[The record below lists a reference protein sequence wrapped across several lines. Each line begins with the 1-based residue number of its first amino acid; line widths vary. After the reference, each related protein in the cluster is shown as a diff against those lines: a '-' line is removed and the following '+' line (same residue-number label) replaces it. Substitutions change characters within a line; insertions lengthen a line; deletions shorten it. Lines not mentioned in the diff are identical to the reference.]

1 MIHRS
6 LWSRLLLVAGLI
18 VAAGLVGGCALVDK
32 LAGGHVVE
40 PYTPTTPCEIAR
52 AESQSACAI
61 GKDQTSAEC
70 MQAKA
75 ATAKACNEPLP
86 PEPQCSLVLSR
97 SCWHMPPPSEVW
109 LWRGRDGAT
118 DYESPAAEPAA
129 PVVPP
134 VTPPA
139 AQCLPDQATWVQSSS
154 TGELAPRVQAALD
167 VYRTEHPG
175 AFEEDGGRLVD
186 HRPEAVDALYDG
198 LGAVLARSGVCA
210 GQIRNAGERGDKLGL
225 LRSDGQVEAFH
236 LVEYG
241 GFRLQAPIRTE
252 SVWRAPAATPAPPA
266 GPAATCGEPVPPALG
281 KIKLE
286 CKPGREG
293 VTVCDSTPLVY
304 SEGGTFCA
312 SIGFFNSDGVTGRL
326 FCSPRQEGDP
336 QRECW
341 ERTILGAPGPPAAP
355 VFVWTGPPDQF
366 VIRENPFTV
375 EFSTGKGTV
384 KACNADQKVCSE
396 VKP

>member
-1 MIHRS
+1 MRS
-6 LWSRLLLVAGLI
+6 RYNRSVLALA
-18 VAAGLVGGCALVDK
+18 VAALALVLSSCALVDK

-70 MQAKA
+70 QAAKA

-86 PEPQCSLVLSR
+86 PEPQCSLTLSR

-134 VTPPA
+134 VVPPVTPPA
-139 AQCLPDQATWVQSSS
+139 AGCSLDGVIDPAALEGIEPRPTIPAKLATDVN
-154 TGELAPRVQAALD
+154 GVELAAGGCDNCVVGAYDPWVEKVAEGLRARGWCVGQRIHPDALAVSD
-167 VYRTEHPG
+167 PSDTSVNYAIHVHIAGGG
-175 AFEEDGGRLVD
+175 AGRA
-186 HRPEAVDALYDG
+186 RWMPSAYVDAWRVKATAPVALS
-198 LGAVLARSGVCA
+198 AC
-210 GQIRNAGERGDKLGL
+210 GD
-225 LRSDGQVEAFH
+225 
-236 LVEYG
+236 
-241 GFRLQAPIRTE
+241 
-252 SVWRAPAATPAPPA
+252 PAPPA
-266 GPAATCGEPVPPALG
+266 LG
-281 KIKLE
+281 RIKLE

-293 VTVCDSTPLVY
+293 VTVCDSTPLAY
-304 SEGGTFCA
+304 SPGGTFCA
-312 SIGFFNSDGVTGRL
+312 SVGFFNADGVTGRL
-326 FCSPRQEGDP
+326 FCSPRPEGHP
-336 QRECW
+336 
-341 ERTILGAPGPPAAP
+341 ERLACEQVILGGPAP
-355 VFVWTGPPDQF
+355 VFVWDGPADQF
-366 VIRENPFTV
+366 AIRDNPFTV
-375 EFSTGKGTV
+375 EFTTGKGTV